1 MPRRPLADK
10 GVQTSVRL
18 PRDLYDRL
26 ISAAGDKGIGEEIR
40 QRLEASFTPTTVGLE
55 DPRFRE
61 LLTAIGHAAAAAAK
75 MPATREVAVRGGG
88 NVRREDDKT
97 PFVAFREA
105 VTSLMDAFEPEGVR
119 MASDQILIRLAD
131 QLVGIALGALGDRG
145 LTAFSNL
152 AEVDQASMERS
163 GGEAR
168 ALAAKAKRRRR
179 PEEGSQT

>member
-1 MPRRPLADK
+1 
-10 GVQTSVRL
+10 
-18 PRDLYDRL
+18 
-26 ISAAGDKGIGEEIR
+26 
-40 QRLEASFTPTTVGLE
+40 
-55 DPRFRE
+55 
-61 LLTAIGHAAAAAAK
+61 
-75 MPATREVAVRGGG
+75 
-88 NVRREDDKT
+88 
-97 PFVAFREA
+97 
-105 VTSLMDAFEPEGVR
+105 MDAFEPEGVR

-168 ALAAKAKRRRR
+168 ALAAKAKRRRP

>member
-1 MPRRPLADK
+1 VPRRPLADK

-40 QRLEASFTPTTVGLE
+40 QRLEASFSPAAV
-55 DPRFRE
+55 E

-168 ALAAKAKRRRR
+168 ALAAKAKRRRP

>member
-1 MPRRPLADK
+1 RPMP
-10 GVQTSVRL
+10 VQRIHACIRL
-18 PRDLYDRL
+18 PVDRYDLL
-26 ISAAGDKGIGEEIR
+26 ISATGDKGIGQEIR

-131 QLVGIALGALGDRG
+131 QLVGIALGALG
-145 LTAFSNL
+145 
-152 AEVDQASMERS
+152 
-163 GGEAR
+163 
-168 ALAAKAKRRRR
+168 
-179 PEEGSQT
+179 